1 MKLQVKKRTAAKK
14 GEINAIRREGNIP
27 AVVYIRGKDG
37 ESISV
42 DGNDFSSMLRA
53 IVPGRLST
61 TVFEL
66 SEGSDSFKAILKDI
80 TYDPVSYK
88 VIHLDFEK
96 LTKDP
101 VKVKVPVEIVGA
113 VDSVGIKLGGMPRQ
127 VLRNVQVRCLPK
139 DIPSHFSIDIRSMG
153 INEVRRI
160 SDLNMPETVKPLA
173 KHDEVAFVIG
183 KK

>member
-27 AVVYIRGKDG
+27 AVVYNRGKDG
-37 ESISV
+37 DAISV
-42 DGNDFSSMLRA
+42 NGDEFSSHIRE
-53 IVPGRLST
+53 IVPGRLAT

-66 SEGSDSFKAILKDI
+66 SEGNSSYKAILKDI
-80 TYDPVSYK
+80 TYDPVSYR

-101 VKVKVPVEIVGA
+101 VKVRVPIEIVGA
-113 VDSVGIKLGGMPRQ
+113 VDSVGIKLGGTPRQ
-127 VLRNVQVRCLPK
+127 VVRNVQVRCFK
-139 DIPSHFSIDIRSMG
+139 EIPSHFSIDIRAMG
-153 INEVRRI
+153 INEVKRM
-160 SDLNMPETVKPLA
+160 SDLTIPESVKPLA
-173 KHDEVAFVIG
+173 KHDEVVFVIG